1 MYGDGEFIA
10 ERVLTIKSA
19 IEETAMKNNGIWIV
33 LMLLA
38 VPTAQAAETA
48 ARPSA
53 AMGEAGHD
61 HAAMMRE
68 AKTSWTIYPTL
79 KVRMSGESRATQV
92 ITLVP
97 QNIVADVIED
107 YSNDLNDEKAHS
119 KLPVGMGGA
128 KFDRLAK
135 GGFHM
140 LTAREEDGAN
150 IRIASTVYYNGER
163 GAKNPTA
170 MFMQQ
175 KHELEII
182 PQPHPREHSRYR
194 ANEDWKF
201 MVRFNG
207 TPLSGQKVYLETSN
221 GSMSEF
227 VSDAQGVF
235 VMHVPDDF
243 RAEEEGRQAS
253 GHNHGRRGADLVL
266 ATEYAEQGKNYLTAL
281 NSNYGS
287 DAFDQRNLVMGAGF
301 VLLGMLGAVPLLRK
315 RKTEQKSEESDNA

>member
-1 MYGDGEFIA
+1 
-10 ERVLTIKSA
+10 
-19 IEETAMKNNGIWIV
+19 MKNNGIWIV
-33 LMLLA
+33 LLLLA

-48 ARPSA
+48 TRPSA

-68 AKTSWTIYPTL
+68 AKTSWTLYPTL
-79 KVRMSGESRATQV
+79 KVRMSGESRATQT
-92 ITLVP
+92 ITMVP
-97 QNIVADVIED
+97 QNIVADVIEV

-128 KFDRLAK
+128 KFDRSAK

-140 LTAREEDGAN
+140 LAAREESGAN
-150 IRIASTVYYNGER
+150 VRVASTVYYNGER

-194 ANEDWKF
+194 AKEDWKF

-207 TPLSGQKVYLETSN
+207 KPLAGQKVYLETSN

-227 VSDAQGVF
+227 VSDAQGAF
-235 VMHVPDDF
+235 FMHVPDDF
-243 RAEEEGRQAS
+243 KAEEEGGQTSA
-253 GHNHGRRGADLVL
+253 HNHGRRGADLVL
-266 ATEYAEQGKNYLTAL
+266 ATEYAGQGKNYLTAL
-281 NSNYGS
+281 NSNYGP
-287 DAFDQRNLVMGAGF
+287 DAFDQRNLTMGAGF

-315 RKTEQKSEESDNA
+315 RKAEQKSEESDNA